1 MLIAIDKQNK
11 ADCSYTRNVYTVKA
25 YGYTIPKLSK
35 IVEEVLHIKSF
46 RTEVSLLNI
55 LANSGFSFIT
65 KRVYKI
71 VEAKSPLSI
80 GFILFIPNGK
90 SRLVILI
97 PLLGY
102 SVLFLGFLI
111 ALSKCPFSVTWGFI
125 SFP

>member
-35 IVEEVLHIKSF
+35 IVEVLHIKSF

-65 KRVYKI
+65 KRV
-71 VEAKSPLSI
+71 
-80 GFILFIPNGK
+80 
-90 SRLVILI
+90 
-97 PLLGY
+97 
-102 SVLFLGFLI
+102 
-111 ALSKCPFSVTWGFI
+111 
-125 SFP
+125 